1 MTGNIVARRY
11 ARALFAIGQERGEA
25 ELKKYGND
33 LQQLAEV
40 LDGTPELMR
49 LFRNPVFTVA
59 EKKGVVTKVV
69 AKTKPCKVVKNF
81 CLLLADKKRLD
92 CLPDIQAYFSVI
104 LDEVQGIVR
113 GNLTTAIELNDPL
126 KKKIKDQ
133 LEKQSGRKIVLEYGV
148 DPGIL
153 GGLKLKVGDKVLDAS
168 IRAQLDSLKENIKR
182 GK

>member
-11 ARALFAIGQERGEA
+11 ARALFAIGQESGEA
-25 ELKKYGND
+25 ELKKYGED
-33 LQQLAEV
+33 LLQLAEV
-40 LDGTPELMR
+40 LESAPELMKF
-49 LFRNPVFTVA
+49 FRNPVFTVA

-81 CLLLADKKRLD
+81 CLLLADKNRLD
-92 CLPDIQAYFSVI
+92 CLPEIQAYFSVI

-113 GNLTTAIELNDPL
+113 GDLITAIELTEPL

-133 LEKQSGRKIVLEYGV
+133 LEKQSGQKIVLEYGV
-148 DPGIL
+148 DPDIL

-168 IRAQLDSLKENIKR
+168 IRAQLDILKENIKR

>member
-1 MTGNIVARRY
+1 LTGNIVARRY
-11 ARALFAIGQERGEA
+11 ARALFAIGQESGEA
-25 ELKKYGND
+25 ELKKYGDD
-33 LQQLAEV
+33 LLQLAEV
-40 LDGTPELMR
+40 LESAPELMKF
-49 LFRNPVFTVA
+49 FRNPVFTVA

-81 CLLLADKKRLD
+81 CLLLADKNRLD
-92 CLPDIQAYFSVI
+92 CLPEIQAYFSVI

-113 GNLTTAIELNDPL
+113 GDLITAIELTDPL

-133 LEKQSGRKIVLEYGV
+133 LENGV
-148 DPGIL
+148 DPDIL

-168 IRAQLDSLKENIKR
+168 IRAQLDILKENIKR